1 MKVRVF
7 AVYDEKAKA
16 FGQLGCCL
24 HDGQAM
30 RDFTDQICSPQS
42 HLSKHP
48 EDYKLYCLGEYDD
61 NSGVL
66 VSFPQPEFL
75 VAGSSCVNK

>member
-7 AVYDEKAKA
+7 SVYDEKSKA
-16 FGQLGCCL
+16 FGELGCCI

-30 RDFTDQICSPQS
+30 RSFGDQISNPQS
-42 HLSKHP
+42 PLSKHP
-48 EDYKLYCLGEYDD
+48 DDYKLYCLGEYDD
-61 NSGVL
+61 NSGAL

-75 VAGSSCVNK
+75 VAGSTFKQS